1 MNNIINILIVG
12 LGGFIGAIFRYVGS
26 GLVQNI
32 FKNHYFPYGT
42 LAVNL
47 LGCFIIGFLGGCSD
61 NMDLFS
67 SKTRI
72 FLFIGI
78 IGGFTT
84 FSSFGYETIMLL
96 RDRLIGAA
104 LINISIHFILGLF
117 FVYFGY
123 SLSMR

>member
-12 LGGFIGAIFRYVGS
+12 LGGFIGAIFRYFGS
-26 GLVQNI
+26 GIFQNL
-32 FKNHYFPYGT
+32 FKNYNFPYGT
-42 LAVNL
+42 LFVNL

-61 NMDLFS
+61 NMDIFS
-67 SKTRI
+67 SKTRL
-72 FLFIGI
+72 FLFIGV

-96 RDRLIGAA
+96 RDRLISAA